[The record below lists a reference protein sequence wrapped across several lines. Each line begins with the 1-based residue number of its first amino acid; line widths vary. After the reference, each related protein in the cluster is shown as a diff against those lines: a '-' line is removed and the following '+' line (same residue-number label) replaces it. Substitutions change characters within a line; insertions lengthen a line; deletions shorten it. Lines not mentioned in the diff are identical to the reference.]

1 MDNYVLFW
9 RFQAL
14 ILFMMIMMMAI
25 TVIRSDTCSERHRG
39 WITSELK
46 DVECQISA
54 YNCTIIIH
62 IIRQYKLAHSILSP
76 LFALVHTE
84 PSESVL

>member
-1 MDNYVLFW
+1 
-9 RFQAL
+9 
-14 ILFMMIMMMAI
+14 MMIMMMAI
-25 TVIRSDTCSERHRG
+25 TVIRSDTCSDRRRG

-46 DVECQISA
+46 DVECQIS
-54 YNCTIIIH
+54 
-62 IIRQYKLAHSILSP
+62 QYKLAHSILSP